1 MAIATGGP
9 EALKP
14 VGETEFV
21 AALAREADARG
32 AKARVCEGI
41 VGLADML
48 LGDAVAPVLEA
59 HIAAGEGRF
68 RGIRHVTARNEA
80 FRASIV
86 PPPPAQVM
94 ADPVFRQ
101 AYARLREHG
110 LSFDAWL
117 YHTQIDELAD
127 LARAFPDTP
136 VILNH
141 VGGPLGI
148 GPFAGKRDEVFPAW
162 RAAVGRLAV
171 CPNASV
177 KLGGLAMVVTGFE
190 FHKQAEPPG
199 SEQLLAAWR
208 PYLETC
214 IEAFG
219 PARCMFESNFP
230 VDKAMCSYTAMW
242 NAFKRSARAL
252 GRRPRGD
259 VPRHRGAGLSPEK
272 LIATNNGRNRHMAV
286 HHTPNGAAARALLPG
301 SARAD
306 PCADQFGADPDRAA
320 ERCRRT
326 LQGRGR
332 PGQQGSRPR
341 WRRRIS
347 AGRCSAGRC
356 RSCRSTTRTRPTWP
370 ARRPAVDR

>member
-1 MAIATGGP
+1 MPDTLPAEQTVLTETGRRVPVLQHPAPNPAWLSRRSEPVVEPDMPVIDPHHHLWDRGGGYFLDELLGDIQSGHNVVSTVFLQCAYGYRTDGP

-32 AKARVCEGI
+32 VKARVCEGI
-41 VGLADML
+41 VGFADML

-59 HIAAGEGRF
+59 HIAAGECRF
-68 RGIRHVTARNEA
+68 RGIRHVTARNEE

-94 ADPVFRQ
+94 ADGTFRA
-101 AYARLREHG
+101 AYARLRSHD

-148 GPFAGKRDEVFPAW
+148 GPYAGRRDEVFKDWSASI
-162 RAAVGRLAV
+162 RRLAG
-171 CPNASV
+171 CPNVSA

-190 FHKQAEPPG
+190 FHKQPEPPG
-199 SEQLLAAWR
+199 SDELLAAWH
-208 PYLETC
+208 PYLDAC

-219 PARCMFESNFP
+219 PSRCMFESNFP

-242 NAFKRSARAL
+242 NAFKR
-252 GRRPRGD
+252 
-259 VPRHRGAGLSPEK
+259 
-272 LIATNNGRNRHMAV
+272 
-286 HHTPNGAAARALLPG
+286 AAAG
-301 SARAD
+301 HSAAD
-306 PCADQFGADPDRAA
+306 KAA
-320 ERCRRT
+320 MFHDT
-326 LQGRGR
+326 
-332 PGQQGSRPR
+332 
-341 WRRRIS
+341 
-347 AGRCSAGRC
+347 A
-356 RSCRSTTRTRPTWP
+356 
-370 ARRPAVDR
+370 ARVYRLAS